1 MKAVIFEAPADV
13 AAPDIVKEGNKKN
26 K

>member
-13 AAPDIVKEGNKKN
+13 AAPDIVKEGNRKN

>member
-13 AAPDIVKEGNKKN
+13 AAPDILKEGNERN